1 MGISRPFFSHL
12 SFIFSFNPKEKEK
25 EKENCRLLQ
34 FFFVFFTS
42 IFKAVGCQWR
52 VTGFNNESCVCCWKQ
67 EGLVLLVD
75 IGPAMH
81 SVLPD
86 VEKTCSLLMQKK
98 LIYNKFDE
106 VGIVVFGTQETENEL
121 ARDIGGYEN
130 VKVLRNIKVVDELV
144 VDLVKRLPR
153 GPVAGDFLDAL
164 IVGMDMLIKMYGAG
178 QKGKKRL
185 CLITNAA
192 CPTKDPFEG
201 TKDEQVSTIAVKMA
215 AEGIKMESIVM
226 RADASGDIDERIIE
240 ENDHLLSFFS
250 TNAIAKTVYVESP
263 LSLLGSL
270 KTRRVAPVTLFRGDL
285 EINPSMK
292 IKVWVYKKVAEERL
306 PTLKMY
312 SDKAPPSDKFAKH
325 EVKIDYDYKVTAE
338 TSEVLA
344 PEERI
349 KGFRYGPHVIPI
361 SPDEM
366 ETLKFKTEKGMKL
379 LGFTDASN
387 ILRHYYMKDVNI
399 VVPDPSKEKSVIA
412 VSALA
417 REMKQTNKVAIVR
430 CVWRNGQGNVVV
442 GVLTPNVSE
451 RDDTPDSFYFNVLP
465 FAEDVREFPFP
476 SFSRFPASLKPDE
489 QQQAVSDN
497 LVKMLDLAPS
507 PKEEVLKPE
516 LTPNPV
522 LQRFY
527 EYLEL
532 KSKSTDA
539 ALPPMNE
546 AFKRIMEQ
554 DPELSSSNKSI
565 MDSFSGSFEVKENP
579 KLRKASKRLLRDKP
593 SGSDDEDNRMI
604 TYNANE
610 NSIDTVGDANPVQDF
625 EAMISRRDGNDWTDK
640 AISEMKKRIVKLV
653 EDSTTDEV
661 DKALECLLSLRK
673 CCVLEQE
680 PKQFNEFL
688 NHLYELCQE
697 KKLSHFLA
705 HFTSKKI
712 TMIPKSEA
720 ADSDVADE
728 EAADFTVK
736 QEPKLET

>member
-1 MGISRPFFSHL
+1 MAR
-12 SFIFSFNPKEKEK
+12 N
-25 EKENCRLLQ
+25 R
-34 FFFVFFTS
+34 
-42 IFKAVGCQWR
+42 
-52 VTGFNNESCVCCWKQ
+52 

-75 IGPAMH
+75 VGPAMH

-121 ARDIGGYEN
+121 ARDIGGYDN
-130 VKVLRNIKVVDELV
+130 VWVLRDIKVVDELV
-144 VDLVKRLPR
+144 VDRVKRLPR
-153 GPVAGDFLDAL
+153 GPAVGDFLDAL
-164 IVGMDMLIKMYGAG
+164 IVGMDMLIKKYGAAER
-178 QKGKKRL
+178 GKKRL

-201 TKDEQVSTIAVKMA
+201 TKDEQVSTIAAKMA

-226 RADASGDIDERIIE
+226 RADNASGDVDEKIIE
-240 ENDHLLSFFS
+240 ENDHLLSLFS

-325 EVKIDYDYKVTAE
+325 EVKIDYDYKVSEE

-349 KGFRYGPHVIPI
+349 KGFPYGPHVIPI

-366 ETLKFKTEKGMKL
+366 ESLKFKTEKGMKL
-379 LGFTDASN
+379 LGFTDSSN

-412 VSALA
+412 VSAIA

-465 FAEDVREFPFP
+465 FAEDIREFPFP
-476 SFSRFPASLKPDE
+476 SFSRFPASWKPDE
-489 QQQAVSDN
+489 QQQAVADN

-532 KSKSTDA
+532 KSRSTDA
-539 ALPPMNE
+539 ALPPMDE

-554 DPELSSSNKSI
+554 DSELSSTNKSI
-565 MDSFSGSFEVKENP
+565 TDVFRGSFEVKENP
-579 KLRKASKRLLRDKP
+579 KLRKGSKRILRDKP

-604 TYNANE
+604 TYDANE
-610 NSIDTVGDANPVQDF
+610 KNVDTVGDANPVQDF
-625 EAMISRRDGNDWTDK
+625 EAMISRRDGNDWIDK
-640 AISEMKKRIVKLV
+640 AISEMKKLIVKLV
-653 EDSTTDEV
+653 EDSTTDEGG
-661 DKALECLLSLRK
+661 DKALECLLALRK
-673 CCVLEQE
+673 GCVLEQE

-688 NHLYELCQE
+688 NHLHELCQE
-697 KKLSHFLA
+697 RKLSHFLE

-712 TMIPKSEA
+712 TLIPKSEA

-728 EAADFTVK
+728 EAGEFTVK
-736 QEPKLET
+736 QEPKLES

>member
-1 MGISRPFFSHL
+1 MAR
-12 SFIFSFNPKEKEK
+12 N
-25 EKENCRLLQ
+25 R
-34 FFFVFFTS
+34 
-42 IFKAVGCQWR
+42 
-52 VTGFNNESCVCCWKQ
+52 
-67 EGLVLLVD
+67 EGLVLLLDV
-75 IGPAMH
+75 GPAMH
-81 SVLPD
+81 DILPH
-86 VEKTCSLLMQKK
+86 VEKACSLLLQKK

-106 VGIVVFGTQETENEL
+106 VGIVVFGTQGTQNEL
-121 ARDIGGYEN
+121 ATEIGGYEH
-130 VKVLRNIKVVDELV
+130 VTVLRNIRAVDEAV
-144 VDLVKRLPR
+144 VEYVKWLPR
-153 GPVAGDFLDAL
+153 GTVAGDFLDAL
-164 IVGMDMLIKMYGAG
+164 IVGMDMLIKMYAAT

-192 CPTKDPFEG
+192 CPTKNPFEG
-201 TKDEQVSTIAVKMA
+201 TKDDQVSTIAMKMA

-226 RADASGDIDERIIE
+226 RTDLSGDVYENTID
-240 ENDHLLSFFS
+240 ENDHLLNLFS
-250 TNAIAKTVYVESP
+250 SNAIAKTVYVDSP
-263 LSLLGSL
+263 LSLLGSF

-285 EINPSMK
+285 EINPTMK

-312 SDKAPPSDKFAKH
+312 SDKAPPTDKFAKH

-338 TSEVLA
+338 SSEVLA

-349 KGFRYGPHVIPI
+349 KGFRYGPQVVPI
-361 SPDEM
+361 SPEEM
-366 ETLKFKTEKGMKL
+366 ETLKFKPDKGMKL
-379 LGFTDASN
+379 LGFTEASN

-476 SFSRFPASLKPDE
+476 SFSRLPASWKPDE
-489 QQQAVSDN
+489 QQQAVADN
-497 LVKMLDLAPS
+497 FVKMLDLAPS
-507 PKEEVLKPE
+507 EKEEVLKPD

-532 KSKSTDA
+532 KSRSADA
-539 ALPPMNE
+539 ALPPIDE

-554 DPELSSSNKSI
+554 DPELSSNNKSI
-565 MDSFSGSFEVKENP
+565 MDALRGNFEVKENP
-579 KLRKASKRLLRDKP
+579 KLKKSSKRLLRDKP

-604 TYNANE
+604 TYHTSDNK
-610 NSIDTVGDANPVQDF
+610 IDNIGDGTPIQDF
-625 EAMISRRDGNDWTDK
+625 EAMISRRDNHDWIDK
-640 AISEMKKRIVKLV
+640 AITQMKTRIMKLV
-653 EDSTTDEV
+653 EEDSTDEN
-661 DKALECLLSLRK
+661 DRALECLLALRK
-673 CCVLEQE
+673 GCVLEQE

-688 NHLYELCQE
+688 KHLYELCRE
-697 KKLSHFLA
+697 RNLSHFLI

-712 TMIPKSEA
+712 TLIPKSEA
-720 ADSDVADE
+720 ADSDVTDE
-728 EAADFTVK
+728 EAGCFYVK
-736 QEPKLET
+736 QEPMVES

>member
-1 MGISRPFFSHL
+1 MAR
-12 SFIFSFNPKEKEK
+12 N
-25 EKENCRLLQ
+25 R
-34 FFFVFFTS
+34 
-42 IFKAVGCQWR
+42 
-52 VTGFNNESCVCCWKQ
+52 

-130 VKVLRNIKVVDELV
+130 IKVLRNIKVVDELV

-226 RADASGDIDERIIE
+226 RADASGDVDERIIE
-240 ENDHLLSFFS
+240 ENDHLLTLFS

-285 EINPSMK
+285 EINASMK

-417 REMKQTNKVAIVR
+417 REMRQTNKVAIVR

-489 QQQAVSDN
+489 QQQAVADN

-604 TYNANE
+604 TYNPNE

-653 EDSTTDEV
+653 EDSSTTDEG

-697 KKLSHFLA
+697 KKLSHFLE

-728 EAADFTVK
+728 EAADFTLK

>member
-1 MGISRPFFSHL
+1 MAR
-12 SFIFSFNPKEKEK
+12 N
-25 EKENCRLLQ
+25 R
-34 FFFVFFTS
+34 
-42 IFKAVGCQWR
+42 
-52 VTGFNNESCVCCWKQ
+52 

-75 IGPAMH
+75 VGPAMH

-86 VEKTCSLLMQKK
+86 VEKACSLLMQKK

-153 GPVAGDFLDAL
+153 GHVAGDFLDAL

-226 RADASGDIDERIIE
+226 RADASGDVDERIIE
-240 ENDHLLSFFS
+240 ENDHLLSLFS
-250 TNAIAKTVYVESP
+250 TNAIAKTVNVESP

-361 SPDEM
+361 SPNEM

-442 GVLTPNVSE
+442 GVLTPIVSE

-554 DPELSSSNKSI
+554 DPELSSSDKSI

-640 AISEMKKRIVKLV
+640 GISEMKKRIVKLV
-653 EDSTTDEV
+653 EDSTTDEG